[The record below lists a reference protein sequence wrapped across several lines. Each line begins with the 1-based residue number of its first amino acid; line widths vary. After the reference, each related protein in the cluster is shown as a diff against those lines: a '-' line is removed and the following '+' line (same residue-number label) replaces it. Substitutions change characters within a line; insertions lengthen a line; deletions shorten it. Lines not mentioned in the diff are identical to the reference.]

1 MILLIILTIS
11 LLLIFWQDI
20 KLRHIH
26 VVLPII
32 TLISSYFLIKP
43 NLKQT
48 GLNIFF
54 LVITLA
60 ILTIYMSLKNK
71 KILNPFKNYFGLG
84 DLLFYLA
91 ISPLFFLYNYIL
103 FFVLSMLFAIAIQ
116 KIFKKNINQNSVP
129 LAGLSALLLILILVK
144 DIALPIQKITLIN
157 L

>member
-32 TLISSYFLIKP
+32 TLTSSYFLIKP
-43 NLKQT
+43 ELNLM
-48 GLNIFF
+48 GLNILF
-54 LVITLA
+54 LMLTLVV
-60 ILTIYMSLKNK
+60 LTIYMSIKNK
-71 KILNPFKNYFGLG
+71 EILNPFKNYFGLG

-103 FFVLSMLFAIAIQ
+103 FFILSMLFAIAIQ
-116 KIFKKNINQNSVP
+116 KIFKKSINQNSVP

-144 DIALPIQKITLIN
+144 DITLPIQKITLIN

>member
-1 MILLIILTIS
+1 MILLTILTIS
-11 LLLIFWQDI
+11 LLLIFWQDL

-32 TLISSYFLIKP
+32 TLLSSYSLIKP
-43 NLKQT
+43 NLYQT

-54 LVITLA
+54 LVITLGV
-60 ILTIYMSLKNK
+60 LTIYMSLKNK
-71 KILNPFKNYFGLG
+71 KFLNPFKNYFGLG

-103 FFVLSMLFAIAIQ
+103 FFVLSMLFAIVIQ

-129 LAGLSALLLILILVK
+129 LAGLSALLLILILAK
-144 DIALPIQKITLIN
+144 DIVLPFQKITLIH